1 MNLHKYYSGLNGTTS
16 VLLALAI
23 IMFAGFL
30 MTRLTK
36 LLKLPNVTGYIIAG
50 ILIGPSVFG
59 LVSKGFISNMG
70 FVSDIALAFIAFDVG
85 KFFKKEMLKKTS
97 CRIFLITFFEA
108 LLSGAL
114 VTLLLKIVFKLP
126 LSFSFL
132 LGAIATA
139 TSPAS
144 IMMTINQYHARGDFV
159 NTLLQVITLNNVICL
174 FVFSIT
180 TSIITANSGTLN
192 VFTILMPIIYNFI
205 VIIIG
210 FLCGLLLGSLL
221 RHRSKDNRLI
231 IAVAMLL
238 GLAGICT
245 IFNISPLLSCMVFGA
260 TYINFK
266 KDNELYKQL
275 NNFTPPI
282 MSLFFVLSGM
292 SLNFSALKTAG
303 LIGISFFLL
312 RFLGKYIGAYLGS
325 MIARKDQKTRK
336 YLGLALLPQAGVAI
350 GLAFLGVRMLPE
362 GLGNMLLT
370 IVLSSSVLFELI
382 GPACAKMSLFCA
394 GSIPKECKK
403 PEEVKELI

>member
-1 MNLHKYYSGLNGTTS
+1 MNLHKYYSGLNDTTTILIS
-16 VLLALAI
+16 LAI

-59 LVSKGFISNMG
+59 FVSKDFIFNMG

-85 KFFKKEMLKKTS
+85 KFFKKEMLAKTS
-97 CRIFLITFFEA
+97 YKVFVITLFEA
-108 LLSGAL
+108 LLTGVL
-114 VTLLLKIVFKLP
+114 VVLSMRIMFNLSW
-126 LSFSFL
+126 SFSFL

-144 IMMTINQYHARGDFV
+144 IMMTINQYRARGEFV
-159 NTLLQVITLNNVICL
+159 NTLLQVITMNNVICL
-174 FVFSIT
+174 FVFSVT
-180 TSIITANSGTLN
+180 TSIITANAGSLN
-192 VFTILMPIIYNFI
+192 VFTILMPIVYNLI

-210 FLCGLLLGSLL
+210 FLCGLLLGNLL
-221 RHRSKDNRLI
+221 NHRSKDNRLI

-245 IFNISPLLSCMVFGA
+245 IFDISPLLSCMVFGA

-292 SLNFSALKTAG
+292 SLNMSALGTAG

-312 RFLGKYIGAYLGS
+312 RFLGKYFGAFLGS
-325 MIARKDQKTRK
+325 LTVKRDKKTRD

-350 GLAFLGVRMLPE
+350 GLAFLGARLLPE
-362 GLGNMLLT
+362 ALGNSLLT

-382 GPACAKMSLFCA
+382 GPACAKMSLFCSGA
-394 GSIPKECKK
+394 IVLENKKLIKE
-403 PEEVKELI
+403 

>member
-1 MNLHKYYSGLNGTTS
+1 VNLHKYYSGLNGTTS